1 MKRVIAL
8 GFFDGVHLGHGAL
21 LHRARERADEL
32 GCLASVMTFDQ
43 HPDELVFGQPTP
55 LISTI
60 EDRTWLMTHPYQ
72 MDEVLVA
79 HFDRAMMEMPWE
91 TFVEELLVKQR
102 EAVHVVCGSD
112 FTFGYHGEGNT
123 QRLREKCRAMGI
135 GCDVIEKIAMD
146 GKIISSTR
154 IRQLLQEGKMEQANE
169 LLGHPQLLTGTVIP
183 GKQLGRQLGIPTA
196 NLELPKGLL
205 VPALGVYA
213 TQVVLPDG
221 SRRMAV
227 TNVGV
232 APTVEGEHSLRVEPW
247 ILDFDGDLYG
257 QKIRVEFY
265 ARLRP
270 EKKFASLEKLK
281 TEIHRNALQTRRY
294 FETT

>member
-21 LHRARERADEL
+21 LHRARERADQL
-32 GCLASVMTFDQ
+32 DCLASVMTFDQ
-43 HPDELVFGQPTP
+43 HPDEVVFGQPTP

-60 EDRTWLMTHPYQ
+60 EDRSWLMTHPYR

-79 HFDRAMMEMPWE
+79 HFDRDMMEMPWE
-91 TFVEELLVKQR
+91 TFVEELLVKER

-112 FTFGYHGEGNT
+112 FTFGYRGQGNAE
-123 QRLREKCRAMGI
+123 RLREKCRELGVGCDIIEKVAMG
-135 GCDVIEKIAMD
+135 GE
-146 GKIISSTR
+146 IISSTR
-154 IRQLLQEGKMEQANE
+154 IRQLLQAGKVEQANQ
-169 LLGHPQLLTGTVIP
+169 LLGHPQLLSGTVIP
-183 GKQLGRQLGIPTA
+183 GKQLGRRIGIPTA

-227 TNVGV
+227 TNVGM
-232 APTVEGEHSLRVEPW
+232 APTVEGTHSLRVEPW

-257 QKIRVEFY
+257 QKLRVEFY
-265 ARLRP
+265 CFLRP
-270 EKKFASLEKLK
+270 ERKFASLEALK
-281 TEIHRNALQTRRY
+281 TEIHRNAMETRKY
-294 FETT
+294 FEIH